1 MIHQAA
7 ATPDRESRGTQDAKN
22 TGYWPQ
28 IAERHMK
35 EMISVSPGARISP
48 YTEKR

>member
-1 MIHQAA
+1 MISQAA
-7 ATPDRESRGTQDAKN
+7 ATPYRESRGTQDAKN

-28 IAERHMK
+28 IAEMHMK
-35 EMISVSPGARISP
+35 GMISVSPDACILP